1 MEIINGLHN
10 LRSRHQGCVLTIG
23 NFDGVHR
30 GHRQLIDALCEKAK
44 ALGVPSMLMTFE
56 PQPREFFAGTKLPAR
71 LTRFREK
78 VYLLDQTPLDR
89 LLCLP
94 FNERTANIEADWF
107 AKDFVVDQVGAKH
120 LVIGDDFRFGRGRE
134 GDFALFERYGQIH
147 GYSVSAMSTLLQ
159 GEARISSTLI
169 RETLAAGNFTVAT
182 NLLGHEYFIMGRVVY
197 GRQLG
202 RQLNVP
208 TANIRLQRYRAALEG
223 VYCVTVEGIA
233 GAVRHGIANIGVR
246 PTVDGKEPLLEVHV
260 FDYTGN
266 LYGDLIKVTFKQKL
280 REEQAFD
287 SIDALKTQINQ
298 DIEQARHYF
307 DE

>member
-1 MEIINGLHN
+1 MDIINGLHN
-10 LRSRHQGCVLTIG
+10 LRSRHRGCVLTIG

-120 LVIGDDFRFGRGRE
+120 LVIGDDFRFGRARE
-134 GDFALFERYGQIH
+134 GDFALFQRCGHIH

-169 RETLAAGNFTVAT
+169 REILAAGDFTAAT

-233 GAVRHGIANIGVR
+233 GAVRRGIANIGVR

-280 REEQAFD
+280 REEQTFD

>member
-10 LRSRHQGCVLTIG
+10 LRSRHRGCVLTIG

-44 ALGVPSMLMTFE
+44 AMGVPSMLMTFE

-94 FNERTANIEADWF
+94 FNERTANIEAGWF

-169 RETLAAGNFTVAT
+169 RETLAAGDFTAAA

-287 SIDALKTQINQ
+287 SIDALKTQINR
-298 DIEQARHYF
+298 DIQQARHF
-307 DE
+307 FED

>member
-10 LRSRHQGCVLTIG
+10 LRSRHRGCVLTIG

-107 AKDFVVDQVGAKH
+107 ANDFVVDQVGAKH
-120 LVIGDDFRFGRGRE
+120 LVIGDDFRFGRARE
-134 GDFALFERYGQIH
+134 GDFALFERYGRIH
-147 GYSVSAMSTLLQ
+147 GYSVSALSTLLQ
-159 GEARISSTLI
+159 GEARISSTLV
-169 RETLAAGNFTVAT
+169 RENLAAGDFTAAT

-233 GAVRHGIANIGVR
+233 GAVRRGIANIGVR

-280 REEQAFD
+280 REEQTFD

>member
-107 AKDFVVDQVGAKH
+107 AKDFVVDKVGAKH

-169 RETLAAGNFTVAT
+169 RETLAAGDFTAAA

>member
-169 RETLAAGNFTVAT
+169 RETLAAGNFTAAT

-233 GAVRHGIANIGVR
+233 GAVRRGIANIGVR

>member
-10 LRSRHQGCVLTIG
+10 LRSRHRGCVLTIG

-30 GHRQLIDALCEKAK
+30 GHRQLIHALCEKAK

-107 AKDFVVDQVGAKH
+107 ANDFVVDQVGAKH

-134 GDFALFERYGQIH
+134 GDFALFERYGRIH

-169 RETLAAGNFTVAT
+169 REILAAGDFTAAT

-233 GAVRHGIANIGVR
+233 GAVRRGIANIGVR

-280 REEQAFD
+280 REERTFD

-298 DIEQARHYF
+298 DIELARHYF